1 MYRVT
6 NHGGGSDGSGKNKFR
21 VEMRVACSV
30 RNTAEHGHESRSR
43 RKPDADAD
51 ADLLPGC
58 SSALVN
64 VHLKIVGRWWRWVGI
79 HGFASMKNGNTF
91 ALIKPI
97 YKPGPQPAT

>member
-64 VHLKIVGRWWRWVGI
+64 VHLKIVGRRAAAGGDPWICQHEKWQ
-79 HGFASMKNGNTF
+79 HFCAHKTY
-91 ALIKPI
+91 L
-97 YKPGPQPAT
+97 

>member
-58 SSALVN
+58 SSACPSKNSWAMVA
-64 VHLKIVGRWWRWVGI
+64 VGGDPWICQNEKWQ
-79 HGFASMKNGNTF
+79 HFCAHKTY
-91 ALIKPI
+91 L
-97 YKPGPQPAT
+97 